1 MINVIINNK
10 KLQVEEGSS
19 IIQACEKAGVEVPRF
34 CYHEKL
40 KVAGNCRMC
49 LVDVDGR
56 NKPVAS
62 CAAVV
67 HEDMVV
73 RTNTP
78 VIKKAREGVMEFLL
92 ANHPLDCPIC
102 DQAGECDL
110 QDQAMKYGSGSSRFF
125 EDKRAVQD
133 KYMGPLIK
141 THMTRCIHCTR
152 CIRFATDIAG
162 VEEIGAFGRGEE
174 MEVST
179 YVGKAITSELS
190 GNMIDICPVGALTS
204 KPYAF
209 KARSWELKKTETI
222 DVSDAVGSN
231 IRVDTRGMEV
241 FRVLP
246 RLHENINEEWI
257 SDKTRFSYDGLRNQR
272 LDRPYVRVGGV
283 LKPSTWEEAM
293 SLISKKISRL
303 KGKEIGAIIGDMA
316 DAESIMVLKDIMKH
330 FDSPNMDCLPDGIH
344 MDIKNRSSYLFNTTI
359 AGIEESD
366 LCLII
371 GSDPR
376 HEATMVNARLKKRSM
391 VGGFKVFSVGNS
403 VDLTYPVQH
412 LGADVSILEE
422 IAKGKHKISSA
433 LKAAKKPMMIVGY
446 GALSRNDSPAILK
459 LCDKI
464 LSQYKFI
471 QKDWNGFNVIHT
483 AASTVAALDLK
494 FVPQLGGM
502 DAKNIIN
509 SVVNNDLKFLYLLG
523 ADGISTANIKNKSFI
538 VYQGHH
544 GDRSA
549 HVADVILPG
558 AAFTEKDAT
567 YVNLEGRAQRTR
579 ICTNPPGNAKE
590 DWVILKD
597 IADQIGIKLKYT
609 NKSELHESMCKIS
622 PSFCELD
629 SVSREVWGGCG
640 VKGKVSDEKIS
651 NIEMNYYMS
660 NSICRSSKI
669 MASCIG
675 KILKGTTMVRG

>member
-1 MINVIINNK
+1 MITVTINDK
-10 KLQVEEGSS
+10 KVKVQEGSS
-19 IIQACEKAGVEVPRF
+19 IIQACEKVGVEIPRF

-78 VIKKAREGVMEFLL
+78 TIKKAREGVMEFLL

-102 DQAGECDL
+102 DQGGECDL
-110 QDQAMKYGSGSSRFF
+110 QDQAMKYGSGLSRFS
-125 EDKRAVQD
+125 ENKRAVQD

-152 CIRFATDIAG
+152 CIRFATDVAG
-162 VEEIGAFGRGEE
+162 VEELGAFGRGEN

-179 YVGKAITSELS
+179 YIGKAITSELS

-241 FRVLP
+241 FRILP
-246 RLHENINEEWI
+246 RLHEDINEEWI
-257 SDKTRFSYDGLRNQR
+257 SDKTRFSYDGLKNQR
-272 LDRPYVRVGGV
+272 LDRPYIRVGGV
-283 LKPSTWEEAM
+283 LKQSTWEEAM
-293 SLISKKISRL
+293 KLIVKKISGL
-303 KGKEIGAIIGDMA
+303 KGKEMAAIVGDMV

-330 FDSPNMDCLPDGIH
+330 FSSPNTACLPEGIH
-344 MDIKNRSSYLFNTTI
+344 MDTKNRSSYLFNTTI
-359 AGIEESD
+359 AGIEKSD

-376 HEATMVNARLKKRSM
+376 HEATMINARLKKRSIE
-391 VGGFKVFSVGNS
+391 GKYKVYSIGNE
-403 VDLTYPVQH
+403 VDLTYPVHH
-412 LGADVSILEE
+412 LGSDVRILEE
-422 IAKGKHKISSA
+422 IAKGKHSISSA
-433 LKAAKKPMMIVGY
+433 LKAAKKPMMIIGY
-446 GALSRNDSPAILK
+446 GALLRSDSPALLEICSK
-459 LCDKI
+459 IVDK
-464 LSQYKFI
+464 FDFV
-471 QKDWNGFNVIHT
+471 QKDWNGFNILHT
-483 AASTVAALDLK
+483 DASTVAALDLK
-494 FVPQLGGM
+494 FFPKSDGM
-502 DAKNIIN
+502 NTKEIIN
-509 SVVNNDLKFLYLLG
+509 SAVNNDLKFLYLLG
-523 ADGISTANIKNKSFI
+523 ADGISTSNIKNKSFT

-544 GDRSA
+544 GDRAA
-549 HVADVILPG
+549 HVADVVLPG
-558 AAFTEKDAT
+558 AAFTEKSGT
-567 YVNLEGRAQRTR
+567 YINLEGRAQRTQV
-579 ICTNPPGNAKE
+579 CAKPVGESRE

-597 IADQIGIKLKYT
+597 IADKIGIKLQY
-609 NKSELHESMCKIS
+609 NNISELREAMSKVS
-622 PSFCELD
+622 ASFSKLD
-629 SVSREVWGGCG
+629 SISHEAWHGCG
-640 VKGKVSDEKIS
+640 VKGKLSDENVS

-660 NSICRSSKI
+660 NAICRSSKI
-669 MASCIG
+669 MASCID
-675 KILKGTTMVRG
+675 KILKERTKV